1 MTNVTNGL
9 ASSHAKLRR
18 SRVFAATQRK
28 REDVTTPTTHVT
40 DRRRLRAEPG
50 APNWGGLL
58 WALPLFYV
66 FVDPYRRQAAWLEWL
81 ITGAALL
88 VFLALYTLGL
98 IYWRRKEIVRLQCGA
113 ATVVAAVFTAYSP
126 SGAIFFAMIAA
137 FLPFSVSGRIAP
149 AATLVGAV
157 VLIFAAEWLALGR
170 EVGPFFYVIVVQ
182 SLLLGAGIT
191 FVARQQLEN
200 ERLSRGS
207 ERERIARD
215 LHDTLGQTLTIIAL
229 KSELAGRLLDQ
240 NADEARREIADVERV
255 SREALAEVREV
266 IGGYHGGGIHAELQ
280 RARSALQAA
289 GISVE
294 QDTDAVETSLAQER
308 ILGLV
313 LRESVTNVVRHAQA
327 TRCELSFRQLGD
339 SLRLLV
345 KDNGRG
351 GVHREGLG
359 MRSIQA
365 RVEAIGGSAVWDG
378 RSGTAL
384 TITLPVA
391 VPGRARGQQS

>member
-1 MTNVTNGL
+1 
-9 ASSHAKLRR
+9 
-18 SRVFAATQRK
+18 VFAATQRK
-28 REDVTTPTTHVT
+28 REEVTTPTTDVT
-40 DRRRLRAEPG
+40 ERRRLPAELG

-66 FVDPYRRQAAWLEWL
+66 LVDPYRRQAGWLEWL

-113 ATVVAAVFTAYSP
+113 ATVVAAAFTAYSP

-149 AATLVGAV
+149 AATVVGAV
-157 VLIFAAEWLALGR
+157 VLIFTAEWLALGR
-170 EVGPFFYVIVVQ
+170 EVDSFFYVIVVQ
-182 SLLLGAGIT
+182 SLLLGAGVT

-200 ERLSRGS
+200 ERLSRGA

-266 IGGYHGGGIHAELQ
+266 IGGYHSGGIRAELQ
-280 RARSALQAA
+280 RARSVLEAA

-294 QDTDAVETSLAQER
+294 QDTDSAEISLAQER

-313 LRESVTNVVRHAQA
+313 LRESVTNVVRHARA
-327 TRCELSFRQLGD
+327 THCELSFRQFGD

-359 MRSIQA
+359 IRSIQA

-378 RSGTAL
+378 QIGTAL

-391 VPGRARGQQS
+391 VPSRARGQQS

>member
-1 MTNVTNGL
+1 V
-9 ASSHAKLRR
+9 
-18 SRVFAATQRK
+18 
-28 REDVTTPTTHVT
+28 
-40 DRRRLRAEPG
+40 
-50 APNWGGLL
+50 
-58 WALPLFYV
+58 
-66 FVDPYRRQAAWLEWL
+66 
-81 ITGAALL
+81 
-88 VFLALYTLGL
+88 
-98 IYWRRKEIVRLQCGA
+98 
-113 ATVVAAVFTAYSP
+113 
-126 SGAIFFAMIAA
+126 
-137 FLPFSVSGRIAP
+137 
-149 AATLVGAV
+149 VGAV
-157 VLIFAAEWLALGR
+157 VLIFTAEWLALGR
-170 EVGPFFYVIVVQ
+170 EVDSFFYVIVVQ
-182 SLLLGAGIT
+182 SLLLGAGVT

-200 ERLSRGS
+200 ERLSRGA

-266 IGGYHGGGIHAELQ
+266 IGGYHSGGIRAELQ
-280 RARSALQAA
+280 RARSVLEAA

-294 QDTDAVETSLAQER
+294 QDTDSAEISLAQER

-313 LRESVTNVVRHAQA
+313 LRESVTNVVRHARA
-327 TRCELSFRQLGD
+327 THCELSFRQFGD

-359 MRSIQA
+359 IRSIQA

-378 RSGTAL
+378 QIGTAL

-391 VPGRARGQQS
+391 VPSRARGQQS

>member
-1 MTNVTNGL
+1 MTNVTKRL
-9 ASSHAKLRR
+9 TPSRAKLRR
-18 SRVFAATQRK
+18 SRVFAATRRK
-28 REDVTTPTTHVT
+28 REEVTTATTDVTE
-40 DRRRLRAEPG
+40 RRRLPAEPG

-66 FVDPYRRQAAWLEWL
+66 FVDPYRRQAGWLEWL

-98 IYWRRKEIVRLQCGA
+98 IYWRRKEVMRLQCAA
-113 ATVVAAVFTAYSP
+113 ATVVAAAFTAYSP

-137 FLPFSVSGRIAP
+137 FLPFSVNGRIT
-149 AATLVGAV
+149 AAAALVGAV
-157 VLIFAAEWLALGR
+157 VLMFAAEWLALGR
-170 EVGPFFYVIVVQ
+170 EVDSFFYVIVVQ
-182 SLLLGAGIT
+182 SLLLGAGTT

-200 ERLSRGS
+200 ERLSRGA

-229 KSELAGRLLDQ
+229 KAELAGRLLDQ

-255 SREALAEVREV
+255 SREALAEVRDV
-266 IGGYHGGGIHAELQ
+266 IGGYHSGGIRAEFQ
-280 RARSALQAA
+280 RARSVLEAA
-289 GISVE
+289 GMSVVLNTDSAEISF
-294 QDTDAVETSLAQER
+294 AQER

-313 LRESVTNVVRHAQA
+313 LRESVTNVVRHAKA
-327 TRCELSFRQLGD
+327 THCELSFREFGD
-339 SLRLLV
+339 SLRLVV
-345 KDNGRG
+345 KDDGRG

-378 RSGTAL
+378 HGGTAL

-391 VPGRARGQQS
+391 APGRARGQPS

>member
-1 MTNVTNGL
+1 L
-9 ASSHAKLRR
+9 
-18 SRVFAATQRK
+18 
-28 REDVTTPTTHVT
+28 
-40 DRRRLRAEPG
+40 
-50 APNWGGLL
+50 
-58 WALPLFYV
+58 YV
-66 FVDPYRRQAAWLEWL
+66 FVDPYRRQAAWPEWL

-98 IYWRRKEIVRLQCGA
+98 VYWRRKEIVQLQCGA
-113 ATVVAAVFTAYSP
+113 ATAVAAAFTAYSP
-126 SGAIFFAMIAA
+126 SGAIFFPMIAA
-137 FLPFSVSGRIAP
+137 ALPFSVSGKIGP
-149 AATLVGAV
+149 SATLVGAL
-157 VLIFAAEWLALGR
+157 VLLFVAEWLALGR
-170 EVGPFFYVIVVQ
+170 EAAPFFYVIVVQ
-182 SLLLGAGIT
+182 SLLLGAGTT

-200 ERLSRGS
+200 ERLSRGA

-229 KSELAGRLLDQ
+229 KAELAGRLLDQ

-266 IGGYHGGGIHAELQ
+266 IGGYHSGGIHAELE
-280 RARSALQAA
+280 RARSALEAA
-289 GISVE
+289 GISVAL
-294 QDTDAVETSLAQER
+294 DTDSAKISLAQER

-327 TRCELSFRQLGD
+327 THCEVSFRQLGD

-345 KDNGRG
+345 KDDGRG

-365 RVEAIGGSAVWDG
+365 RVEAIGGSAVWDAHG
-378 RSGTAL
+378 GTAL
-384 TITLPVA
+384 TITLPVV
-391 VPGRARGQQS
+391 VPRRARGQEP